1 MNLSCHR
8 VVNETTGK
16 IAVYFFWEVGNNPR
30 VLSAIDHYS
39 VLVVIVEADQS
50 DIPDIKDVLWSN
62 SSLQARVC
70 CNLVS
75 INSCRAVE
83 SKKNLSDQVLKG

>member
-1 MNLSCHR
+1 MHYCSLLDAPMNLSCHR

-39 VLVVIVEADQS
+39 VHVVIVEADQS
-50 DIPDIKDVLWSN
+50 DIPDIEEVLWSN
-62 SSLQARVC
+62 SSLQAKVC
-70 CNLVS
+70 CILS
-75 INSCRAVE
+75 IN
-83 SKKNLSDQVLKG
+83 L

>member
-70 CNLVS
+70 CNLLTHAGPWKARKT
-75 INSCRAVE
+75 CLT
-83 SKKNLSDQVLKG
+83 KF

>member
-1 MNLSCHR
+1 MHCHFLLDVPPPSMNLSCHR

-16 IAVYFFWEVGNNPR
+16 IAVYFLWEVGNNPR

-62 SSLQARVC
+62 SSLQARV
-70 CNLVS
+70 
-75 INSCRAVE
+75 
-83 SKKNLSDQVLKG
+83 